1 MDTHHDEGGV
11 EGAHFLF
18 PSLGRGSTRATEAV
32 YGPCRR
38 DLVGLEPAS
47 GEDYQA
53 VALGVTSGAL
63 CRKRK

>member
-1 MDTHHDEGGV
+1 M
-11 EGAHFLF
+11 F

-53 VALGVTSGAL
+53 AALGVTSGAL

>member
-1 MDTHHDEGGV
+1 LDTHHDEGGV

-18 PSLGRGSTRATEAV
+18 PTPKRGSTRAEA
-32 YGPCRR
+32 PCRR

-53 VALGVTSGAL
+53 AALGVTSGAL

>member
-1 MDTHHDEGGV
+1 M
-11 EGAHFLF
+11 F
-18 PSLGRGSTRATEAV
+18 PTPKRGSTRATEAV

-53 VALGVTSGAL
+53 AALGVTSGAL
-63 CRKRK
+63 CWKRK